1 MAAAQSS
8 SSPENS
14 QYHHFIPQF
23 ILRNFAHPYRSPT
36 GKGRAK
42 RLSNRGSQKKTG
54 LYPGDSVLHVIDLSN
69 DNPELAE
76 SPIRRTFGLT
86 DMYRDFAKASDQ
98 HYLEKQLSK
107 LESQTAMIISKILK
121 AFNSGNQ
128 AVWISRQ
135 ERDDLRK
142 FLFIM
147 KYRGKG
153 FHERFVGDEVK
164 GYVEDDKEKFMKY
177 MQEKGFQ
184 KPLDLWF
191 HSIKVILELKMDHKG
206 EWMKSLINRLYPDDA
221 LWFIMHT
228 EWMYLALC
236 TPSGTGTEFI
246 LTENCYNVCE
256 GPQTVLVDPITG
268 ERRYGLWTNYHEFSP
283 VSPKLMMVLRS
294 FVLPN
299 SEEDMNESIKRW
311 RETMYKLCISQHAN
325 PAAANSILADLPV
338 KKPRNSY
345 SSVGSHRI
353 ELLEGEDGSRRSYH
367 WFCFQ
372 FFKLSTEHVNKINTI
387 MLENSHTCQAI
398 AFTSQS
404 ALRMTIEYYLTLPA
418 SQGFKLVG
426 DKANDPKLSYLSKL
440 EHILKKLGSDKCL
453 VYQSHSAKPID
464 DGIFEIMGNK
474 LIEYLPEQPNEFM
487 QLYMKLGEPP
497 SGGQRSFLTECPQA
511 EARQQLLRTW
521 SNHVEWLT

>member
-23 ILRNFAHPYRSPT
+23 ILRNFAHPYHSPA
-36 GKGRAK
+36 GKGCAK
-42 RLSNRGSQKKTG
+42 RPSNRGGSQKKTG
-54 LYPGDSVLHVIDLSN
+54 LHPGDSVLHVIDLSN

-86 DMYRDFAKASDQ
+86 DMYRDFAKAS
-98 HYLEKQLSK
+98 
-107 LESQTAMIISKILK
+107 

-153 FHERFVGDEVK
+153 FHKRFVGDEVK

-191 HSIKVILELKMDHKG
+191 HNIKVILELKMDYKA
-206 EWMKSLINRLYPDDA
+206 EWKKSLINRLYPDDA
-221 LWFIMHT
+221 IWFIMHT

-236 TPSGTGTEFI
+236 TPSSTDTEFI

-268 ERRYGLWTNYHEFSP
+268 ERKYGPWTNYHEFSP
-283 VSPKLMMVLRS
+283 VSPKLMIVLRS

-299 SEEDMNESIKRW
+299 AEEDMNESIKRW

-338 KKPRNSY
+338 KKSQNSY

-367 WFCFQ
+367 RFCFP

-398 AFTSQS
+398 AFTSHS
-404 ALRMTIEYYLTLPA
+404 ALRMTIEHYLTLPA
-418 SQGFKLVG
+418 YQGFKLVG

-440 EHILKKLGSDKCL
+440 EHILRKLGSDKCL
-453 VYQSHSAKPID
+453 VYQFHSAKLVD

-474 LIEYLPEQPNEFM
+474 LIEYVPEQPTKFM
-487 QLYMKLGEPP
+487 QLYMKLGELS
-497 SGGQRSFLTECPQA
+497 SGS
-511 EARQQLLRTW
+511 
-521 SNHVEWLT
+521 